1 MKNNKNAILLTT
13 IGKIIFND
21 IFPADFPYINEST
34 KTNLLN
40 GTPEEYFVF
49 EKGANIKERIDAFT
63 EKLAVGKEYLGSIIA
78 ECFRRYQ
85 TTLTSTILD
94 NIKGLGFTYST
105 KSGITIAV
113 SDVTV
118 PLEKDQIIK
127 GF

>member
-1 MKNNKNAILLTT
+1 MEVHLLHAVVAIQAKVLNKTSFTEKQQNAILLTT
-13 IGKIIFND
+13 IGKIIFNE

-40 GTPEEYFVF
+40 GTPDEYFVF

-85 TTLTSTILD
+85 TTLTS
-94 NIKGLGFTYST
+94 
-105 KSGITIAV
+105 
-113 SDVTV
+113 
-118 PLEKDQIIK
+118 
-127 GF
+127 